1 MKNLR
6 DIINGWPLGG
16 RHARM
21 ERAAKS
27 IPHES
32 EKAVGDDGRKE
43 GKKIMRVS
51 GFSQHANSTKKKGAG

>member
-1 MKNLR
+1 MTPTRSWGEMGVDLLPP
-6 DIINGWPLGG
+6 W
-16 RHARM
+16 
-21 ERAAKS
+21 AKS

-51 GFSQHANSTKKKGAG
+51 GFSQHANSAKKKGAG